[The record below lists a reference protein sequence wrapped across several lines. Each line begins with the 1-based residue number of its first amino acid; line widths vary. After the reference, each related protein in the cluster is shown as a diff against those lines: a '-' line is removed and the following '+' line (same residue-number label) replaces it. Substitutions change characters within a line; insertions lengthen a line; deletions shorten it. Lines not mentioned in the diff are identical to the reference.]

1 MSATAV
7 ATTLA
12 AGRKAAQLYPQQH
25 PAFVEAI
32 DGLVG
37 AASETTG
44 AGPLQL
50 NLHQG
55 HLYHQS
61 AVLPDDAPGVVAI
74 AEAFEVRKIESM
86 TFHPGFSREEA
97 IGLVEVLGL
106 RPSATLDIEAELS
119 ARGVTSVSLAFLAE
133 EDAEEKKERDRIREQ
148 DRALYNRLVSVLRT
162 LSTQVAQG
170 GANDLG
176 TAGTVVGN
184 VMRRLLEDQSAVL
197 GLATI
202 RGQTESNLFHSIN
215 VMIYSLALGHT
226 LGLPEQGLAS
236 LGLSALMHDIG
247 KAAFKADDPTQAEPM
262 ARMHPSIGADIL
274 SRLPDEDR
282 APMLVAYEHHM
293 YVDGSGVPER
303 PNDYVPHPY
312 SRMVSIANRYA
323 NLTNP
328 GSPDIPALTPDK
340 AIVTLLR
347 EARTRFDPM
356 FVRLF
361 AKAMGVFP
369 IGCIVR
375 LSDQSVGVVCRAGT
389 KELAPVV
396 RVVYDAGGLGLDEP
410 IELDL
415 DGSELAIV
423 EVVGAES
430 LNVEVSD
437 HL

>member
-1 MSATAV
+1 
-7 ATTLA
+7 
-12 AGRKAAQLYPQQH
+12 
-25 PAFVEAI
+25 
-32 DGLVG
+32 
-37 AASETTG
+37 
-44 AGPLQL
+44 
-50 NLHQG
+50 
-55 HLYHQS
+55 
-61 AVLPDDAPGVVAI
+61 
-74 AEAFEVRKIESM
+74 
-86 TFHPGFSREEA
+86 
-97 IGLVEVLGL
+97 
-106 RPSATLDIEAELS
+106 
-119 ARGVTSVSLAFLAE
+119 
-133 EDAEEKKERDRIREQ
+133 
-148 DRALYNRLVSVLRT
+148 
-162 LSTQVAQG
+162 
-170 GANDLG
+170 
-176 TAGTVVGN
+176 
-184 VMRRLLEDQSAVL
+184 
-197 GLATI
+197 
-202 RGQTESNLFHSIN
+202 
-215 VMIYSLALGHT
+215 
-226 LGLPEQGLAS
+226 
-236 LGLSALMHDIG
+236 
-247 KAAFKADDPTQAEPM
+247 
-262 ARMHPSIGADIL
+262 
-274 SRLPDEDR
+274 
-282 APMLVAYEHHM
+282 VAYEHHM

-328 GSPDIPALTPDK
+328 GSPDVPALTPDK

-415 DGSELAIV
+415 DSSDLEIV
-423 EVVGAES
+423 EVVGADS